1 MEVTPVPRF
10 LDDLDYLQCLT
21 EPEAPPRQLYQAKH
35 ACALFVIGDASGK
48 ARGAVVVTQYGLDYK
63 SAVWSQVWRQKSSN
77 VREAENLMDRLER
90 LAGDVGQNV
99 AERLEEL
106 NTAGALADHEVF
118 VLTDNSAFEG
128 AYYKGHST
136 SKDLSD
142 IVFRLYKAQRD
153 GGMILHVLH
162 ISGKRM
168 KATGMD
174 GLSRGDHTEGMMSGD
189 DPMSFLPFHLGVDER
204 SHGRVGKWVR
214 SWWRTEDR
222 TSEQAQ
228 GRDWGNLPLQEIGP
242 DNMFELKDI
251 KAARLWML
259 PPAAMEVAIE
269 LLWEDKLAHPQWP
282 HVFCV
287 PRLMTHMWQRD
298 LGKNADVFFLVPVGV
313 PFWGATQFE
322 PLIVAIVFPLAH
334 VRDYNGPWAV
344 KGTDM
349 GLHYEHALGAGFKR
363 PTGRSGP
370 RSGGGGAEEQGPGGD
385 AGDAGQLHVL
395 DGPLSGMFDA
405 PEEGSRALLRELLAQ
420 AGKFPPVQ
428 GCLVREVLPR
438 VGKRQL
444 PQAGRSP
451 KQFGPGG

>member
-1 MEVTPVPRF
+1 M
-10 LDDLDYLQCLT
+10 
-21 EPEAPPRQLYQAKH
+21 
-35 ACALFVIGDASGK
+35 
-48 ARGAVVVTQYGLDYK
+48 
-63 SAVWSQVWRQKSSN
+63 
-77 VREAENLMDRLER
+77 
-90 LAGDVGQNV
+90 

-106 NTAGALADHEVF
+106 GTAGALADHEVF
-118 VLTDNSAFEG
+118 VLMDNSAFEG

-136 SKDLSD
+136 SKELSD

-168 KATGMD
+168 KATGVD

-189 DPMSFLPFHLGVDER
+189 DPMSFLPFHLGADER
-204 SHGRVGKWVR
+204 SSGRVGKWVR
-214 SWWRTEDR
+214 SWWRTED
-222 TSEQAQ
+222 TTLGQAR
-228 GRDWGNLPLQEIGP
+228 GRDWGDLPLWEISS

-287 PRLMTHMWQRD
+287 PRLMTHMWRRD
-298 LGKNADVFFLVPVGV
+298 LGKNADVFFLVPAGA
-313 PFWGATQFE
+313 PFWGSTQFE

-334 VRDYNGPWAV
+334 VRDYRGPWSV
-344 KGTDM
+344 KETNWGPQ
-349 GLHYEHALGAGFKR
+349 YEHALGVGFKR
-363 PTGRSGP
+363 HTGRPGPSSGGGDSETGGPTGR
-370 RSGGGGAEEQGPGGD
+370 D
-385 AGDAGQLHVL
+385 TGDAGQLHVL
-395 DGPLSGMFDA
+395 NGPLPRMFDA

-420 AGKFPPVQ
+420 AGEFPPVQ

-444 PQAGRSP
+444 PQARRST
-451 KQFGPGG
+451 KRLRPGG